1 MLKTRI
7 IRDSKNRVCG
17 TVTSGYQDGS
27 ASVRNRSGALIGR
40 VLSRQDINKDM
51 SNRII
56 LHTADSGFFFG
67 YSEESDGQDQ
77 TRDSGSG

>member
-27 ASVRNRSGALIGR
+27 EAVRNSRGALIGH
-40 VLSRQDINKDM
+40 VLSRQNINKDM
-51 SNRII
+51 SNCII
-56 LHTADSGFFFG
+56 SHTADSGFFFG
-67 YSEESDGQDQ
+67 YSEGSDD
-77 TRDSGSG
+77 